1 MTRYVKTNGTDL
13 LDFKNFDSAD
23 GHLSPAAAQTLG
35 KPWWLPYVNVQR
47 PTYDSTTHYV
57 PVKLTDVITA
67 TEVTQAWAAPVAKTQ
82 SEIDAEVLAQQN
94 STMDQLDQASSVNKA
109 LGAAVFE
116 LVNDVRVL
124 KGDAPITAAQFK
136 TWLRSKF

>member
-13 LDFKNFDSAD
+13 LGFKDFDSAG
-23 GHLSPAAAQTLG
+23 GHLSPAAAQALG

-47 PTYDSTTHYV
+47 PTYDSTTHHA
-57 PVKLTDVITA
+57 PVKLTDAITA

-82 SEIDAEVLAQQN
+82 SEIDAEALAQQN
-94 STMDQLDQASSVNKA
+94 STMDQLDQASSIDKA
-109 LGAAVFE
+109 LGAAIFE